1 MFRLSIT
8 IGGGYVW
15 GDVYEVANEHDV
27 SAALVAGLREADT
40 QQLRNELAI
49 APLTAK
55 HTDLIE
61 EIALIYGSFPSLSSA
76 GLSDYGY
83 WSTAAATPL
92 FTSFYAGYV
101 HRIKLAVYDGTF
113 LFVSTT
119 DFSSVDY
126 AAYYRTHSGIYQSA
140 DAQHHCRHCRRVHF
154 SNIVFVGGGAVAA
167 DASDPCSG
175 INPAWRTAYVHNIV
189 ARGWAPWSSN
199 KITNAVHSDITN
211 VKVKAMQDLAPDTG
225 CYMNEAD
232 YLNPDWKSDFHGESH
247 YAALEAIRKK
257 HDPAGT
263 FYCPTRVGS
272 EDWAKNDIGVLVYCQ
287 RHSEVGNK
295 YTDTDEQTF
304 YLRITL
310 SN

>member
-1 MFRLSIT
+1 DCDAQCIC
-8 IGGGYVW
+8 GGC
-15 GDVYEVANEHDV
+15 
-27 SAALVAGLREADT
+27 
-40 QQLRNELAI
+40 
-49 APLTAK
+49 
-55 HTDLIE
+55 
-61 EIALIYGSFPSLSSA
+61 SS
-76 GLSDYGY
+76 GFE
-83 WSTAAATPL
+83 P
-92 FTSFYAGYV
+92 V
-101 HRIKLAVYDGTF
+101 VKKLAVHDSTF

-126 AAYYRTHSGIYQSA
+126 AAYYRTHSGIYQSTSVSSA
-140 DAQHHCRHCRRVHF
+140 LGSCYPDDRALNNPPGLRQTLNITAGTAEEYTS

-287 RHSEVGNK
+287 GHSEVGNK
-295 YTDTDEQTF
+295 YTDTDEQMF

-310 SN
+310 SNRL